1 MHIPSMRTRSVSFR
15 MLMVENR
22 TRMENRNVQIGSASF
37 HSGYRA
43 MNNPITS
50 GDLFLV
56 RHTLNQMM

>member
-1 MHIPSMRTRSVSFR
+1 MSFR
-15 MLMVENR
+15 MLMVVNR

-37 HSGYRA
+37 HSGYRI

-56 RHTLNQMM
+56 QRTLNQMM